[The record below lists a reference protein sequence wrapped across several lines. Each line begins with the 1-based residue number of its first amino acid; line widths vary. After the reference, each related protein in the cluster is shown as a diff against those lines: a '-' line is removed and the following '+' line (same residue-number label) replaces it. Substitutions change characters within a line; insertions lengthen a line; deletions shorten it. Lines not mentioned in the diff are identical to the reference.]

1 MHVFTFLYNSTFPIN
16 LHDIIPQI
24 VIFITGTYT
33 NVFISMIDKIEQ
45 TKLKVLVLFDT
56 REKEKL
62 PFVGDIITGR
72 RY

>member
-1 MHVFTFLYNSTFPIN
+1 M
-16 LHDIIPQI
+16 HDIILQI

-33 NVFISMIDKIEQ
+33 NDFILKIDEIK

-56 REKEKL
+56 RGKEKL